1 MFLYLCRIGNKTFFW
16 FGRNTLT
23 RLPLI
28 LLLRLNKLRVPIH
41 NSVNRLW
48 IFDVSWNPK
57 AISKI
62 VLTGPTVN
70 FRLRVTVSNQFTREN
85 TFAALNQYTLM
96 KFSRY
101 FSICLLDWIY
111 EAIVKLIIFLGYT
124 TSKHSFCTRSLKI
137 PSLIGDLM
145 RQNVNLLKFCQNF
158 GLLCVS
164 FQWRALQIRAQ
175 FLEENT
181 EIFHCVKALKID

>member
-1 MFLYLCRIGNKTFFW
+1 MVA
-16 FGRNTLT
+16 NTLT

-62 VLTGPTVN
+62 VLTGSTVN
-70 FRLRVTVSNQFTREN
+70 FRLRRVTVSNFTGEN
-85 TFAALNQYTLM
+85 TFTALNQYTLM

-101 FSICLLDWIY
+101 FSTCLLDWIY
-111 EAIVKLIIFLGYT
+111 LPIFKLIIFLGYT
-124 TSKHSFCTRSLKI
+124 ISKHSFCTRSLKI
-137 PSLIGDLM
+137 PSLIGDLANAPK
-145 RQNVNLLKFCQNF
+145 RKLVKFCQNF
-158 GLLCVS
+158 SLLCVS
-164 FQWRALQIRAQ
+164 FQWVRALQIRAQ
-175 FLEENT
+175 FLAENT

>member
-1 MFLYLCRIGNKTFFW
+1 MNQIIIFYGILRLIRWKKTTNTNFTGKYFSFDKIDTFIIIAVLILFNKVAQTEIQILILFTYHL
-16 FGRNTLT
+16 GRTAKCFYIYVESVIKIFSDLVANTLT

-62 VLTGPTVN
+62 VLTGSTVN
-70 FRLRVTVSNQFTREN
+70 FPLRRVTVSNFTGEN
-85 TFAALNQYTLM
+85 TFTALNQYTLM

-101 FSICLLDWIY
+101 FSTCLLDWTY
-111 EAIVKLIIFLGYT
+111 
-124 TSKHSFCTRSLKI
+124 
-137 PSLIGDLM
+137 
-145 RQNVNLLKFCQNF
+145 
-158 GLLCVS
+158 
-164 FQWRALQIRAQ
+164 
-175 FLEENT
+175 
-181 EIFHCVKALKID
+181 